1 MNTVVAKVIFV
12 VVVVKMNKV
21 RMVVVV
27 VVMIVV
33 MVIVIVIFDAVCV
46 MCGYVCIN
54 YALDLRLYMTWT

>member
-1 MNTVVAKVIFV
+1 
-12 VVVVKMNKV
+12 
-21 RMVVVV
+21 MVVVV